1 MKEPLDFAA
10 IQARSNQRLKE
21 KQPNA
26 SLSVQSNISQL
37 DANMGDLDLGFFG
50 NRRVKKVH
58 QKAQEKTALALA
70 EEKYRLVTE
79 LGVESLRKEAQ
90 LIRERMDAR
99 FNNEFA
105 ALAELRMASQF
116 SGLERMEAMLVAA
129 KERFEENRK
138 KTIGRIEQ
146 RYQAGILTQHD
157 AEFELQELVERYLVM
172 NEDIKEI
179 VANCKSTIN
188 ALRG

>member
-70 EEKYRLVTE
+70 EEKYRLVT
-79 LGVESLRKEAQ
+79 GVVSENVKNRTLSLLKR
-90 LIRERMDAR
+90 
-99 FNNEFA
+99 
-105 ALAELRMASQF
+105 S
-116 SGLERMEAMLVAA
+116 
-129 KERFEENRK
+129 
-138 KTIGRIEQ
+138 
-146 RYQAGILTQHD
+146 
-157 AEFELQELVERYLVM
+157 
-172 NEDIKEI
+172 
-179 VANCKSTIN
+179 
-188 ALRG
+188 